1 MNDRQASPNDRLAND
16 RLTNDRLTNDRLA
29 NDRQTTG
36 KPPAKT
42 GKKPGNHRKKNDW
55 EKTGELQKLKQQ
67 PNISQMASKRL

>member
-1 MNDRQASPNDRLAND
+1 MNDRQASPNDRLANDRLAND

-42 GKKPGNHRKKNDW
+42 GKKPGNHRKK
-55 EKTGELQKLKQQ
+55 
-67 PNISQMASKRL
+67 RLGKDRGITKIETTAKY